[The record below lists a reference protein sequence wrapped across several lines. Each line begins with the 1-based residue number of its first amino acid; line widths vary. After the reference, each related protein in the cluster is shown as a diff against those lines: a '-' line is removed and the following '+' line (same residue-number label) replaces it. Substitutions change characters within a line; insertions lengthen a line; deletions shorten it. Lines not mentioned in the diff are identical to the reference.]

1 MKFEVIFLSGSL
13 QLSGSTTWMNT
24 LISGFEQQ
32 NIPCAHV
39 VTGQPGRIKSNAT
52 YAYYTGR
59 PRKQWLLRVMR
70 LLQLHKICAQ
80 LYKKKEAVFYTKR
93 IDLFLKNRLAD
104 KVLIIKDFSAY
115 LPSYFIN
122 SQFIV
127 TAVLHQQYSEYEV
140 GYYHNR
146 LCSVSENVRD
156 KSNKIGFNV
165 QQVIY
170 NPLNIETIQKKAK
183 EYEVSQSGYILFV
196 GNLYKEKG
204 IFELLDAYSQLLS
217 DRLIK
222 ENLVYVGEGKDMQR
236 LQDKVNE
243 YQLQGRVLLTGFL
256 INPYPYIKKAK
267 LLVLPSYSEAMGY
280 VAIEAAALKTAYLVS
295 NFSAAQ
301 DFFHENNIFEMS
313 EGKPDI
319 SAMKEKILSL
329 INKPS
334 YALRE
339 NLLHEMEVSNVVS
352 EFYKLLHTVKN

>member
-1 MKFEVIFLSGSL
+1 MKLEVVFLSGSL

-140 GYYHNR
+140 GYYHDR

-156 KSNKIGFNV
+156 KSKKIGFDV

-170 NPLNIETIQKKAK
+170 NPLDIDTIQEKAN
-183 EYEVSQSGYILFV
+183 EYEVSHSGYILFV

-204 IFELLDAYSQLLS
+204 VFELLEAYHQLLS
-217 DRLIK
+217 DKLIK

-236 LQDKVNE
+236 LQGKVNE
-243 YQLQGRVLLTGFL
+243 YKLHKRVLLTGFL
-256 INPYPYIKKAK
+256 LNPYPYIKKAQ

-352 EFYKLLHTVKN
+352 EFYKLLHSVKN